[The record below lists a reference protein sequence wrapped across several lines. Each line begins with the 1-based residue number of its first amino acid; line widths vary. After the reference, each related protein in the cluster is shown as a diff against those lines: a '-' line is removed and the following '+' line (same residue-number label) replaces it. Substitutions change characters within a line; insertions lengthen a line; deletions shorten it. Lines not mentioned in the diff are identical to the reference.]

1 MRAVG
6 GMATVIVDTLGLP
19 LRPEG
24 LIMLTRR
31 QVLKRGA
38 IGGTGLALSRL
49 AFPAAVP
56 ATVGA
61 TPRLRKWV
69 EPLPVPPVLDGRG
82 GGKSFTI
89 AAREST
95 IWKFH
100 PGLPATRT
108 WGYWSD
114 SPQAGLPYLGPT
126 IEATRRPNDTVETS
140 VTVEWRNE
148 LERAF
153 LPNDPTLTGAVMPGE
168 PVPIVTHL
176 HGGENHPQFD
186 GTPLQW
192 FTKGGD
198 KGPHYITN
206 RFTYY
211 NEQRASMVWY
221 HDHAL
226 GNTRTNVYAGLAGVY
241 LIRDAEDTGEPD
253 NPLGLPAG
261 PYEIPLVLQDK
272 TFNADGSMFY
282 PTQGVTSYHSEWVPE
297 FFGDVAVVNAKIW
310 PVVDVEPRRYRLR
323 IVNGSQSRFYNLH
336 FANETSGRALSFAQI
351 GADGGLLRAPV
362 PMSALL
368 IAPGERADVIIDF
381 AGHRR
386 GSFIVTNNARAPYP
400 AGARATLS
408 QLLKI
413 RVNRALRGADG
424 TTPAAK
430 LKLPSL
436 PLLPVPSVTRVQHLS
451 ETLDPLTD
459 APIHLNVEDAPYLS
473 ADGLPGVTT
482 KPRAGATEDWLLV
495 NTTADTHPIHLHLV
509 TFEVIDR
516 TPFDVAAYDPGTQA
530 ITYTGPAVPAHPNEN
545 GRKDTV
551 QAHPGQ
557 VTRIRAR
564 FELPDEGAIQLP
576 PDVGVSN
583 PQYVWH
589 CHILE
594 HEENDMMRAFE
605 VVP

>member
-1 MRAVG
+1 
-6 GMATVIVDTLGLP
+6 
-19 LRPEG
+19 
-24 LIMLTRR
+24 MLTRR
-31 QVLKRGA
+31 QLLQRGA
-38 IGGTGLALSRL
+38 IGGAGLVVGGAS
-49 AFPAAVP
+49 F
-56 ATVGA
+56 ATRAPVAMGA

-69 EPLPVPPVLDGRG
+69 ETLPVPPVLDGRG
-82 GGKSFTI
+82 GGRSFAI

-95 IWKFH
+95 TWKFH
-100 PGLPATRT
+100 RDLPATRT

-114 SPQAGLPYLGPT
+114 NPQAGLPYLGPT
-126 IEATRRPNDTVETS
+126 IEATRRPNDNTDTS
-140 VTVEWRNE
+140 VTIQWRNE
-148 LERAF
+148 LGNAF
-153 LPNDPTLTGAVMPGE
+153 LPNDPTLYGAVMPGE
-168 PVPIVTHL
+168 PAPIITHL

-192 FTKGGD
+192 FTAGGAR
-198 KGPHYITN
+198 GPHYLTN
-206 RFTYY
+206 TFTYY
-211 NEQRASMVWY
+211 NEQRASMIWY
-221 HDHAL
+221 HDHAI
-226 GNTRTNVYAGLAGVY
+226 GNTRTNVYAGLAGAY
-241 LIRDAEDTGEPD
+241 LIRDDQDTGEAG
-253 NPLGLPAG
+253 NLLGLPAR

-282 PTQGVTSYHSEWVPE
+282 PTEGVTSYHPQWVPE

-323 IVNGSQSRFYNLH
+323 IVNGSQSRFYRLQ
-336 FANETSGRALSFAQI
+336 FADEDSGRSLRFTQI

-362 PMSALL
+362 TMTALL

-381 AGHRR
+381 NGHRNR
-386 GSFIVTNNARAPYP
+386 SFIVTNNARAPYP
-400 AGARATLS
+400 SGGRATLS

-413 RVNRALRGADG
+413 RVNRPLQGTDE
-424 TTPAAK
+424 TTPAEE
-430 LKLPSL
+430 LQLPAL
-436 PLLPVPSVTRVQHLS
+436 PPLPAPTLTRVQHLS
-451 ETLDPLTD
+451 ETIDIFTD
-459 APIHLNVEDAPYLS
+459 APIQLNVEDAPYL
-473 ADGLPGVTT
+473 DDVTHLPDVTT
-482 KPRAGATEDWLLV
+482 KPAADSVEDWLLV

-516 TPFDVAAYDPGTQA
+516 RPFDVDAYDPTSQT
-530 ITYTGPAVPAHPNEN
+530 IIYTGPPVPAPPNEN

-564 FELPDEGAIQLP
+564 FELPDEGSIELP
-576 PDVGVSN
+576 PGVTN

-605 VVP
+605 VVV

>member
-1 MRAVG
+1 M
-6 GMATVIVDTLGLP
+6 
-19 LRPEG
+19 
-24 LIMLTRR
+24 
-31 QVLKRGA
+31 
-38 IGGTGLALSRL
+38 
-49 AFPAAVP
+49 
-56 ATVGA
+56 
-61 TPRLRKWV
+61 
-69 EPLPVPPVLDGRG
+69 PVPPVLDGTG
-82 GGKSFTI
+82 GGKSFSI
-89 AAREST
+89 AARESAT
-95 IWKFH
+95 WKFH
-100 PGLPATRT
+100 PDLPATRT

-114 SPQAGLPYLGPT
+114 DPRAGLPYLGPT
-126 IEATRRPNDTVETS
+126 IEATRRPNDNVETS
-140 VTVEWRNE
+140 VTIEWHNE
-148 LERAF
+148 LDDAF
-153 LPNDPTLTGAVMPGE
+153 LPNDPTIMGAVMPGQ

-192 FTKGGD
+192 FTKGGT

-206 RFTYY
+206 TFTYF

-226 GNTRTNVYAGLAGVY
+226 GNTRTNVYAGLAGLY
-241 LIRDAEDTGEPD
+241 FIRDDEDTGKAG

-282 PTQGVTSYHSEWVPE
+282 PTQGVTAYHPEWVPE

-310 PVVDVEPRRYRLR
+310 PFVDVQPRRYRFR
-323 IVNGSQSRFYNLH
+323 IVNGSQARFYNLQ
-336 FANETSGRALSFAQI
+336 FADENSGKPLPFTQI
-351 GADGGLLRAPV
+351 GADGGLLRRPV
-362 PMSALL
+362 PMTALL

-381 AGHRR
+381 AGQHKNA
-386 GSFIVTNNARAPYP
+386 SFIVTNNARAPYP
-400 AGARATLS
+400 MGARATLS

-413 RVNRALRGADG
+413 RVNRALQGTDD
-424 TTPAAK
+424 TTPADNLRLPAPAP
-430 LKLPSL
+430 LPS
-436 PLLPVPSVTRVQHLS
+436 PSVTRVQHLS
-451 ETLDPLTD
+451 ETLDPLTG
-459 APIHLNVEDAPYLS
+459 APINLNVEDAPYL
-473 ADGLPGVTT
+473 DEQTHLPDVTT
-482 KPRAGATEDWLLV
+482 KPASNAVEDWLLV

-516 TPFDVAAYDPGTQA
+516 RAFNVAAYDPKTQA
-530 ITYTGPAVPAHPNEN
+530 ITYTGPAVPAAPNES

-564 FELPDEGAIQLP
+564 FELPDEGTIELP
-576 PDVGVSN
+576 PGVTN

-605 VVP
+605 VVR

>member
-1 MRAVG
+1 
-6 GMATVIVDTLGLP
+6 
-19 LRPEG
+19 
-24 LIMLTRR
+24 MLTRR
-31 QVLKRGA
+31 QLLQRGA
-38 IGGTGLALSRL
+38 LGGAGLLLSRGSL
-49 AFPAAVP
+49 AIAAP
-56 ATVGA
+56 TSVGA
-61 TPRLRKWV
+61 TPKLRKWR
-69 EPLPVPPVLDGRG
+69 EALPVPPVLDGRG

-95 IWKFH
+95 DWKFH
-100 PGLPATRT
+100 PDLPATRT

-114 SPQAGLPYLGPT
+114 NPQAGLPYLGPT
-126 IEATRRPNDTVETS
+126 IVATRRPNDTVETS

-148 LERAF
+148 LDEAF
-153 LPNDPTLTGAVMPGE
+153 LPNDPTIFGAVMPGE

-192 FTKGGD
+192 FTKGGA

-206 RFTYY
+206 TFTYY

-226 GNTRTNVYAGLAGVY
+226 GNTRTNVYAGLAGAY
-241 LIRDAEDTGEPD
+241 LIRDDQDTGEAD

-282 PTQGVTSYHSEWVPE
+282 PTQGVTEFHPQWVPE

-310 PVVDVEPRRYRLR
+310 PFVDVEPRRYRLR

-336 FANETSGRALSFAQI
+336 FASEKSGKALPFTQI
-351 GADGGLLRAPV
+351 GAEGGLLRAPV
-362 PMSALL
+362 PMTALL

-381 AGHRR
+381 TGQRNA
-386 GSFIVTNNARAPYP
+386 SFIVTNNARAPYP
-400 AGARATLS
+400 AGGRAGLS

-413 RVNRALRGADG
+413 RVNRALQGSDT
-424 TTPAAK
+424 TTPAAN
-430 LKLPSL
+430 LQLPPL
-436 PLLPVPSVTRVQHLS
+436 PFLPAPSVTRVQHLS
-451 ETLDPLTD
+451 ETLDPLTGN
-459 APIHLNVEDAPYLS
+459 PINLNVEDAPYLN
-473 ADGLPGVTT
+473 DDTHLPDVTT
-482 KPRAGATEDWLLV
+482 TPPANAVEDWLLV

-516 TPFDVAAYDPGTQA
+516 RPFDVAAYDPETQA
-530 ITYTGPAVPAHPNEN
+530 ITYTGPAAPGAPNEN

-551 QAHPGQ
+551 QANPGE

-564 FELPDEGAIQLP
+564 FELPDEGTIVLP
-576 PDVGVSN
+576 TGVDN

-605 VVP
+605 VIR

>member
-1 MRAVG
+1 
-6 GMATVIVDTLGLP
+6 
-19 LRPEG
+19 
-24 LIMLTRR
+24 MLTRR
-31 QVLKRGA
+31 QFLKRGA
-38 IGGTGLALSRL
+38 VGGTGVAFSRL
-49 AFPAAVP
+49 AFPSAAP
-56 ATVGA
+56 AAVGA

-95 IWKFH
+95 SWKFH
-100 PGLPATRT
+100 PSLPATRT

-114 SPQAGLPYLGPT
+114 DAEAGLPYLGPT
-126 IEATRRPNDTVETS
+126 IVATRRPNDTVETS

-148 LERAF
+148 LETAF
-153 LPNDPTLTGAVMPGE
+153 LPNDPTLMGAVMPGE

-186 GTPLQW
+186 GTPLQG
-192 FTKGGD
+192 FTKDGAT
-198 KGPHYITN
+198 GPHYITN

-241 LIRDAEDTGEPD
+241 LIRDDQDTGEPG

-282 PTQGVTSYHSEWVPE
+282 PTQGVTAYHPQWVPE

-310 PVVDVEPRRYRLR
+310 PFVDVEPRRYRLR
-323 IVNGSQSRFYNLH
+323 IVNGSQSRFYNLQ
-336 FANETSGRALSFAQI
+336 FANETSGRALPFAQI
-351 GADGGLLRAPV
+351 GADGGFLRAPV
-362 PMSALL
+362 PMTALL

-381 AGHRR
+381 AGQRNAA
-386 GSFIVTNNARAPYP
+386 FIVTSNARAPYP
-400 AGARATLS
+400 MGGRATLN

-413 RVNRALRGADG
+413 RVNRPLNGTDT
-424 TTPAAK
+424 TTPAAN
-430 LKLPSL
+430 LTLPTLAPL
-436 PLLPVPSVTRVQHLS
+436 PAPSVTRVQHLS
-451 ETLDPLTD
+451 ETLDPLTG
-459 APIHLNVEDAPYLS
+459 APINLNVEDAPYLN
-473 ADGLPGVTT
+473 ANGLPGVTT
-482 KPRAGATEDWLLV
+482 TPSAGATEDWLLV

-516 TPFDVAAYDPGTQA
+516 RPFTVAAYDPDTQA
-530 ITYTGPAVPAHPNEN
+530 ITYTGPAVPAPANEN

-564 FELPDEGAIQLP
+564 FELPDEGTIQLP
-576 PDVGVSN
+576 TGIEN

>member
-1 MRAVG
+1 
-6 GMATVIVDTLGLP
+6 
-19 LRPEG
+19 
-24 LIMLTRR
+24 MLTRR
-31 QVLKRGA
+31 QLLQRGA
-38 IGGTGLALSRL
+38 IGGAGLVASRA
-49 AFPAAVP
+49 AFATAAPAAV
-56 ATVGA
+56 GG
-61 TPRLRKWV
+61 TPKLRKWV

-82 GGKSFTI
+82 GGKSFAI

-95 IWKFH
+95 TWKFH
-100 PGLPATRT
+100 PSLPATRT

-114 SPQAGLPYLGPT
+114 NPQAGLPYLGPT
-126 IEATRRPNDTVETS
+126 ILATRRPNDTVETS

-148 LERAF
+148 LDTAF
-153 LPNDPTLTGAVMPGE
+153 LPNDPTLTGAVMPGQ
-168 PVPIVTHL
+168 PAPIVTHL

-192 FTKGGD
+192 FTKDGK
-198 KGPHYITN
+198 KGAHYLTN

-226 GNTRTNVYAGLAGVY
+226 GNTRTNVYAGLAGAY
-241 LIRDAEDTGEPD
+241 IIRDNQDTGEAG

-282 PTQGVTSYHSEWVPE
+282 PTQGVTAYHPQWVPE
-297 FFGDVAVVNAKIW
+297 FFGDVAVINAKIW
-310 PVVDVEPRRYRLR
+310 PFVDVEPRRYRLR
-323 IVNGSQSRFYNLH
+323 IVNGSQSRFYNLQ
-336 FANETSGRALSFAQI
+336 FAHGNSGRPLPFTQI

-362 PMSALL
+362 AMTALL
-368 IAPGERADVIIDF
+368 IAPGERADLIIDF
-381 AGHRR
+381 AGQRNA
-386 GSFIVTNNARAPYP
+386 SFIVTNNARAPYP
-400 AGARATLS
+400 MGARAGLN

-413 RVNRALRGADG
+413 RVNRPLQGTDT
-424 TTPAAK
+424 TTPAAN
-430 LKLPSL
+430 LQLPALAAL
-436 PLLPVPSVTRVQHLS
+436 PAPSVTRVQHLS
-451 ETLDPLTD
+451 ETLDRITG
-459 APIHLNVEDAPYLS
+459 APINLNVEDAPYL
-473 ADGLPGVTT
+473 DKQTDLPAVTT
-482 KPRAGATEDWLLV
+482 RPAANAVEDWLLV

-516 TPFDVAAYDPGTQA
+516 RPFNVAAYHPTTQA
-530 ITYTGPAVPAHPNEN
+530 ITYTGPALPAAPNEN

-551 QAHPGQ
+551 QAHPGE

-564 FELPDEGAIQLP
+564 FELPDEGTIELP
-576 PDVGVSN
+576 PNVGVSN

-605 VVP
+605 VVR

>member
-1 MRAVG
+1 
-6 GMATVIVDTLGLP
+6 
-19 LRPEG
+19 
-24 LIMLTRR
+24 MLTRR
-31 QVLKRGA
+31 QLLKRGTV
-38 IGGTGLALSRL
+38 GGTAVALSRVSF
-49 AFPAAVP
+49 AAGAPAV
-56 ATVGA
+56 VGA
-61 TPRLRKWV
+61 TPRLKRWV

-95 IWKFH
+95 SWKFH
-100 PGLPATRT
+100 PSLPATRT

-114 SPQAGLPYLGPT
+114 EPEAGLPYLGPT
-126 IEATRRPNDTVETS
+126 ILATRRPTDEVETS

-148 LERAF
+148 LGDAF
-153 LPNDPTLTGAVMPGE
+153 LPNDPTLPGAVMPGD
-168 PVPIVTHL
+168 PARIVPHL

-192 FTKGGD
+192 FTSDGA
-198 KGPHYITN
+198 KGPHYITDT
-206 RFTYY
+206 FTYY

-226 GNTRTNVYAGLAGVY
+226 GNTRTNVYAGLAGAY
-241 LIRDAEDTGEPD
+241 IIRDDQDTGEAG

-282 PTQGVTSYHSEWVPE
+282 PTEGVTAHHPQWVPE

-310 PVVDVEPRRYRLR
+310 PFVDVEPRRYRLR
-323 IVNGSQSRFYNLH
+323 IVNGSQSRFYNLQ
-336 FANETSGRALSFAQI
+336 FVNEKSGRALPFTQI
-351 GADGGLLRAPV
+351 GTDGGLLCAPV
-362 PMSALL
+362 RMTRLL
-368 IAPGERADVIIDF
+368 IAPGERADLIIDF
-381 AGHRR
+381 AGRR
-386 GSFIVTNNARAPYP
+386 NASFIVTNNARAPYP
-400 AGARATLS
+400 MGGRATLS

-413 RVNRALRGADG
+413 RVNLPLQGRDA
-424 TTPAAK
+424 TTPAAN
-430 LKLPSL
+430 LELPALAAL
-436 PLLPVPSVTRVQHLS
+436 PAPSVTRVQHLS
-451 ETLDPLTD
+451 ETLDPITG
-459 APIHLNVEDAPYLS
+459 APINLNVEDAPYLD
-473 ADGLPGVTT
+473 AGGLPSVTT
-482 KPRAGATEDWLLV
+482 NPKAGATEDWLLV

-516 TPFDVAAYDPGTQA
+516 QPFDVAAYDPAAQA
-530 ITYTGPAVPAHPNEN
+530 IPYTGPAVAAPPNEN

-564 FELPDEGAIQLP
+564 FELPDEGTIQLP
-576 PDVGVSN
+576 PGVGVSN

>member
-1 MRAVG
+1 
-6 GMATVIVDTLGLP
+6 
-19 LRPEG
+19 
-24 LIMLTRR
+24 
-31 QVLKRGA
+31 
-38 IGGTGLALSRL
+38 
-49 AFPAAVP
+49 
-56 ATVGA
+56 
-61 TPRLRKWV
+61 LRKWV
-69 EPLPVPPVLDGRG
+69 EALPVPPVLDGRG
-82 GGKSFTI
+82 GGKSFKI

-95 IWKFH
+95 SWRFH
-100 PGLPATRT
+100 PHLPATRT

-114 SPQAGLPYLGPT
+114 DPDATGLPYLGPT
-126 IEATRRPNDTVETS
+126 ILATRRPDDTVEAS

-148 LERAF
+148 LGNAF
-153 LPNDPTLTGAVMPGE
+153 LPNDPTLMGAVMPGE
-168 PVPIVTHL
+168 PARIVTHL

-192 FTKGGD
+192 FTRDGA
-198 KGPHYITN
+198 KGPHYITDT
-206 RFTYY
+206 FTYY

-226 GNTRTNVYAGLAGVY
+226 GNTRTNVYAGLAGAY
-241 LIRDAEDTGEPD
+241 IIRDDQDTGDPG

-282 PTQGVTSYHSEWVPE
+282 PTQGVTAYHPQWVPE

-310 PVVDVEPRRYRLR
+310 PFVDVEPRRYRLR
-323 IVNGSQSRFYNLH
+323 IVNGSQSRFYNLQ
-336 FANETSGRALSFAQI
+336 FVNEKSGRALPFTQI
-351 GADGGLLRAPV
+351 GSDGGLLRAPV
-362 PMSALL
+362 RMTRLL
-368 IAPGERADVIIDF
+368 IAPGERADLIIDF
-381 AGHRR
+381 AGRR
-386 GSFIVTNNARAPYP
+386 NASFIVTNNARAPYP
-400 AGARATLS
+400 MGGRATLS

-413 RVNRALRGADG
+413 RVNRPLHGPDA
-424 TTPAAK
+424 TTPADD
-430 LKLPSL
+430 LELPPLAAL
-436 PLLPVPSVTRVQHLS
+436 PAPSVTRVQHLS
-451 ETLDPLTD
+451 ETLDAITG
-459 APIHLNVEDAPYLS
+459 APINLNVEDAPYL
-473 ADGLPGVTT
+473 DQHGLPEVTT

-516 TPFDVAAYDPGTQA
+516 RPFNVAAYDPATQA
-530 ITYTGPAVPAHPNEN
+530 ITYTGPAAPASPNEN

-564 FELPDEGAIQLP
+564 FELPDEGTIQLP
-576 PDVGVSN
+576 ADVGVSN

>member
-1 MRAVG
+1 
-6 GMATVIVDTLGLP
+6 
-19 LRPEG
+19 
-24 LIMLTRR
+24 MLTRR
-31 QVLKRGA
+31 QLLQRGA
-38 IGGTGLALSRL
+38 FGAGLVVSRASL
-49 AFPAAVP
+49 ATAAPP

-61 TPRLRKWV
+61 TPRLRRWV
-69 EPLPVPPVLDGRG
+69 EALPVPPVLDGRG
-82 GGKSFTI
+82 GGKSFAI

-95 IWKFH
+95 TWKFH
-100 PGLPATRT
+100 PDLPATRT

-114 SPQAGLPYLGPT
+114 SPPAGLPYLGPT
-126 IEATRRPNDTVETS
+126 IEATRRIDDSVETS
-140 VTVEWRNE
+140 VTIEWRNE
-148 LERAF
+148 LETAF
-153 LPNDPTLTGAVMPGE
+153 LPNDPTIMGAMLSGQA
-168 PVPIVTHL
+168 VPIVPHL

-192 FTKGGD
+192 FTKGGE

-226 GNTRTNVYAGLAGVY
+226 GNTRTNVYAGLAGLY
-241 LIRDAEDTGEPD
+241 FIRDDQDTGEEG
-253 NPLGLPAG
+253 NRLGLPAG
-261 PYEIPLVLQDK
+261 PYELPLVLQDK
-272 TFNADGSMFY
+272 TFNDDGSMFY
-282 PTQGVTSYHSEWVPE
+282 PTQGVTAYHPQWVPE

-310 PVVDVEPRRYRLR
+310 PFVDVEPRRYRLR
-323 IVNGSQSRFYNLH
+323 IVNGSQSRFYNLQ
-336 FANETSGRALSFAQI
+336 FAEENSGRPLPFTQI
-351 GADGGLLRAPV
+351 GAEGGLLRAPV
-362 PMSALL
+362 PMTGLL

-381 AGHRR
+381 AGHRKNA
-386 GSFIVTNNARAPYP
+386 SFIVTNNARAPYP
-400 AGARATLS
+400 MGGRATLS

-413 RVNRALRGADG
+413 RVNRALQGTDD
-424 TTPAAK
+424 TTPAAN
-430 LKLPSL
+430 LQLPALSPL
-436 PLLPVPSVTRVQHLS
+436 PAPSVTRVQHLS

-459 APIHLNVEDAPYLS
+459 APITLNVEDAPYL
-473 ADGLPGVTT
+473 DEQTGLPDVTT
-482 KPRAGATEDWLLV
+482 KPASNAVEDWLLV

-516 TPFDVAAYDPGTQA
+516 RPFDVAAYDPKTQA
-530 ITYTGPAVPAHPNEN
+530 ISYTGPVVPAPANED
-545 GRKDTV
+545 GLKDTV

-564 FELPDEGAIQLP
+564 FELPDEGTIELP
-576 PDVGVSN
+576 PGVSN

>member
-1 MRAVG
+1 
-6 GMATVIVDTLGLP
+6 
-19 LRPEG
+19 
-24 LIMLTRR
+24 MLTRR
-31 QVLKRGA
+31 QLLERAAV
-38 IGGTGLALSRL
+38 GGTGVALSQL
-49 AFPAAVP
+49 AFPIAAP
-56 ATVGA
+56 AVVGA

-95 IWKFH
+95 SWKFH
-100 PGLPATRT
+100 PNLPATRT

-114 SPQAGLPYLGPT
+114 QPEAGLPYLGPT
-126 IEATRRPNDTVETS
+126 ILATRRPNDTVETS

-148 LERAF
+148 LGNAF
-153 LPNDPTLTGAVMPGE
+153 LPNDPTLMGAVMPGE
-168 PVPIVTHL
+168 PARIVTHL

-192 FTKGGD
+192 FTRDGAE
-198 KGPHYITN
+198 GPHYITN
-206 RFTYY
+206 TFTYY

-226 GNTRTNVYAGLAGVY
+226 GNTRTNVYAGLAGAY
-241 LIRDAEDTGEPD
+241 IIRDDQDTGEPG

-282 PTQGVTSYHSEWVPE
+282 PTQGVTAYHPQWVPE

-310 PVVDVEPRRYRLR
+310 PFVDVEPRRYRLR
-323 IVNGSQSRFYNLH
+323 IVNGSQSRFYNLQ
-336 FANETSGRALSFAQI
+336 FVNEKSGRALPFTQI

-362 PMSALL
+362 RMTRLL
-368 IAPGERADVIIDF
+368 IAPGERADLIIDF
-381 AGHRR
+381 AGRR
-386 GSFIVTNNARAPYP
+386 NASFIVTNNARAPYP
-400 AGARATLS
+400 MGGRAGLS

-413 RVNRALRGADG
+413 HVKLPLQGRDT
-424 TTPAAK
+424 TTPAAD
-430 LKLPSL
+430 LELPAL
-436 PLLPVPSVTRVQHLS
+436 APLSAPSVTRVQHLS
-451 ETLDPLTD
+451 ETLDPITG
-459 APIHLNVEDAPYLS
+459 APINLNVEDAPYLN
-473 ADGLPGVTT
+473 AGGLPGVTT
-482 KPRAGATEDWLLV
+482 KPKAGATEDWLLV

-516 TPFDVAAYDPGTQA
+516 RPFDVDAYDPATQA
-530 ITYTGPAVPAHPNEN
+530 ITYTGPASAAPPNEN

-564 FELPDEGAIQLP
+564 FELPDEGTIQLP
-576 PDVGVSN
+576 ADVGVSN

>member
-1 MRAVG
+1 
-6 GMATVIVDTLGLP
+6 
-19 LRPEG
+19 
-24 LIMLTRR
+24 MLTRR
-31 QVLKRGA
+31 QLLERGA
-38 IGGTGLALSRL
+38 ISGAGLVVGRASF
-49 AFPAAVP
+49 ATAAPAAV
-56 ATVGA
+56 GG
-61 TPRLRKWV
+61 TPRLRKWR
-69 EPLPVPPVLDGRG
+69 EALPVPPVLDGRG
-82 GGKSFTI
+82 GGKSFRI

-95 IWKFH
+95 TWKFH
-100 PGLPATRT
+100 PDLPATRT

-126 IEATRRPNDTVETS
+126 IEATRRPNDTAETS
-140 VTVEWRNE
+140 VTVEWGND
-148 LERAF
+148 LDNAF
-153 LPNDPTLTGAVMPGE
+153 LPNDPTIFGAVMPGG
-168 PVPIVTHL
+168 PAPIVTHL

-192 FTKGGD
+192 FTKGGA

-206 RFTYY
+206 TFTYY

-221 HDHAL
+221 HDHAV
-226 GNTRTNVYAGLAGVY
+226 GNTRTNVYAGLAALY
-241 LIRDAEDTGEPD
+241 FIRDDQDTGEPG

-282 PTQGVTSYHSEWVPE
+282 PTQGVTEFHPQWVPE

-310 PVVDVEPRRYRLR
+310 PFVDVEPRRYRLR
-323 IVNGSQSRFYNLH
+323 IVNGSQSRFYNLR
-336 FANETSGRALSFAQI
+336 FANERSGKALPFAQI
-351 GADGGLLRAPV
+351 GADGGLFRAPV

-381 AGHRR
+381 AGKRNA
-386 GSFIVTNNARAPYP
+386 SFIVTNNARAPYP
-400 AGARATLS
+400 MGERATLS

-413 RVNRALRGADG
+413 RVNRPLQGADD
-424 TTPAAK
+424 TTPAGN
-430 LKLPSL
+430 LQLPTL
-436 PLLPVPSVTRVQHLS
+436 PPLPAPSVTRVQHLS
-451 ETLDPLTD
+451 ETLDPLTG
-459 APIHLNVEDAPYLS
+459 APINLNVEDAPYL
-473 ADGLPGVTT
+473 DEKTHLPDVTT
-482 KPRAGATEDWLLV
+482 KPAANAVEDWLLV

-516 TPFDVAAYDPGTQA
+516 RPFDVAAAYDPATQA
-530 ITYTGPAVPAHPNEN
+530 IVYTGPAVPAAPNEN

-564 FELPDEGAIQLP
+564 FELPDEGTIELP
-576 PDVGVSN
+576 PGVAN

-605 VVP
+605 VVRP

>member
-1 MRAVG
+1 
-6 GMATVIVDTLGLP
+6 
-19 LRPEG
+19 
-24 LIMLTRR
+24 MLTRR

-38 IGGTGLALSRL
+38 IGGTGVALSRL
-49 AFPAAVP
+49 SLPTTAPAVM
-56 ATVGA
+56 GA

-69 EPLPVPPVLDGRG
+69 EALPVPPVLDGRG
-82 GGKSFTI
+82 GGKSFKI

-95 IWKFH
+95 SWRFH
-100 PGLPATRT
+100 PNLPATRT

-114 SPQAGLPYLGPT
+114 DPDAGLPYLGPT
-126 IEATRRPNDTVETS
+126 ILATRRPTDEVETS

-148 LERAF
+148 LGNAF
-153 LPNDPTLTGAVMPGE
+153 LPNDPTLTGAVMPGQSAR
-168 PVPIVTHL
+168 IVTHL

-192 FTKGGD
+192 FTAAGAT
-198 KGPHYITN
+198 GPHYITDT
-206 RFTYY
+206 FTYY

-226 GNTRTNVYAGLAGVY
+226 GNTRTNVYAGLAGAY
-241 LIRDAEDTGEPD
+241 IIRDDQDTGDPG

-282 PTQGVTSYHSEWVPE
+282 PTQGVTAYHPQWVPE

-310 PVVDVEPRRYRLR
+310 PFVDVEPRRYRLR
-323 IVNGSQSRFYNLH
+323 IVNGSQSRFYNLQ
-336 FANETSGRALSFAQI
+336 FVNEKSGRALPFTQI
-351 GADGGLLRAPV
+351 GSDGGLLRAPV
-362 PMSALL
+362 RMTRLL
-368 IAPGERADVIIDF
+368 IAPGERADLIIDF
-381 AGHRR
+381 AGRR
-386 GSFIVTNNARAPYP
+386 NASFIVTNNARAPYP
-400 AGARATLS
+400 MGGRATLS

-413 RVNRALRGADG
+413 RVNRPLHGPDA
-424 TTPAAK
+424 TTPADD
-430 LKLPSL
+430 LELPPLAAL
-436 PLLPVPSVTRVQHLS
+436 PAPSVTRVQHLS
-451 ETLDPLTD
+451 ETLDAITG
-459 APIHLNVEDAPYLS
+459 APINLNVEDAPYL
-473 ADGLPGVTT
+473 DQHGLPEVTT

-516 TPFDVAAYDPGTQA
+516 RPFNVAAYDPATQA
-530 ITYTGPAVPAHPNEN
+530 ITYTGPAAPASPNEN

-564 FELPDEGAIQLP
+564 FELPDEGTIQLP
-576 PDVGVSN
+576 ADVGVSN

>member
-1 MRAVG
+1 MG
-6 GMATVIVDTLGLP
+6 G
-19 LRPEG
+19 
-24 LIMLTRR
+24 IMLTRR
-31 QVLKRGA
+31 QLLERGA
-38 IGGTGLALSRL
+38 IGGAGLVVGRPSIAMG
-49 AFPAAVP
+49 APAA
-56 ATVGA
+56 VGA
-61 TPRLRKWV
+61 TPRLRRWV
-69 EPLPVPPVLDGRG
+69 EALPLPPVLDGRG
-82 GGKSFTI
+82 GGKSFEI

-95 IWKFH
+95 TWKFH
-100 PGLPATRT
+100 PDLPATRT

-126 IEATRRPNDTVETS
+126 IEATKRPNDNVETS
-140 VTVEWRNE
+140 VTIEWRNE
-148 LERAF
+148 LGNAF
-153 LPNDPTLTGAVMPGE
+153 LPNDPTIMGAVMPGQ
-168 PVPIVTHL
+168 PAPIVTHL

-192 FTKGGD
+192 FTRLGQR
-198 KGPHYITN
+198 GPHYITN
-206 RFTYY
+206 TFTYY

-226 GNTRTNVYAGLAGVY
+226 GNTRTNVYAGLAGIY
-241 LIRDAEDTGEPD
+241 FIRDDQDTGEAG

-282 PTQGVTSYHSEWVPE
+282 PTQGVTAYHPEWVPE

-310 PVVDVEPRRYRLR
+310 PFVDVEPRRYRFR

-336 FANETSGRALSFAQI
+336 FADEKSGRALTFTQI
-351 GADGGLLRAPV
+351 GAEGGLLRAPV
-362 PMSALL
+362 PLTALL

-381 AGHRR
+381 AGKRNR
-386 GSFIVTNNARAPYP
+386 SFIVTNNARAPYP
-400 AGARATLS
+400 MGGRATLS

-413 RVNRALRGADG
+413 RVNRTLQGVDDTTRAADLQLPPLPRL
-424 TTPAAK
+424 PA
-430 LKLPSL
+430 PSM
-436 PLLPVPSVTRVQHLS
+436 TRVQHLS

-459 APIHLNVEDAPYLS
+459 APIHLNVEDAPYL
-473 ADGLPGVTT
+473 DEQTQLPDVTT
-482 KPRAGATEDWLLV
+482 KPAADAVEDWLLV

-516 TPFDVAAYDPGTQA
+516 RPFDVVAYDPKAQG
-530 ITYTGPAVPAHPNEN
+530 ITYTGPAVSAAPNEN

-564 FELPDEGAIQLP
+564 FELPDEGTIELP
-576 PDVGVSN
+576 PGISN

-605 VVP
+605 VVRP